1 MCRDGDVE
9 LRRRLHA
16 PHRVVVRPRRER
28 EQHARDGVVT
38 PRSSP
43 RPVVGRQVIQPHD
56 SPCLDAA
63 RSGAFPGRPTRG
75 EVKGTRV
82 RTFNWWLELCDVIA
96 DGGQQARGQENIAYL
111 RLTTNSALVFSL
123 ALQQLAL
130 V

>member
-16 PHRVVVRPRRER
+16 PHRVIVRPRRER

-38 PRSSP
+38 PRSAP

-63 RSGAFPGRPTRG
+63 RSGRVPGRPTRG

-82 RTFNWWLELCDVIA
+82 RTFNWWWSCVTSSPMGPSRRAVKKI
-96 DGGQQARGQENIAYL
+96 L
-111 RLTTNSALVFSL
+111 RIYG
-123 ALQQLAL
+123 
-130 V
+130 